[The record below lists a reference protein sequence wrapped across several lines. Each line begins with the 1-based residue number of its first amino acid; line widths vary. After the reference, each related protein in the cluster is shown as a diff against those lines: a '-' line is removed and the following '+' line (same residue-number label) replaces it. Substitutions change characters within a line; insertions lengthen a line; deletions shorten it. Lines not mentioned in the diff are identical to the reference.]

1 MSAIASKRVEH
12 LLREL
17 APQVLGAVV
26 RRFGDFAAAE
36 DAVQEALLAGATQ
49 WPNAGLP
56 DNPRGWLI
64 HVAARR
70 MTDEIRSSVAR
81 REREATLARQEWP
94 FHDPA
99 SLESDAGLADDTL
112 TLLFMCCHPR

>member
-1 MSAIASKRVEH
+1 MSSFTGEH

-26 RRFGDFAAAE
+26 RRFRDFAAAE
-36 DAVQEALLAGATQ
+36 DAVQEALLAAAVQ
-49 WPNAGLP
+49 WPQQGVP

-70 MTDEIRSSVAR
+70 MTDAIRAESGPPPAR
-81 REREATLARQEWP
+81 
-94 FHDPA
+94 
-99 SLESDAGLADDTL
+99 DAGGRGNAGGRA
-112 TLLFMCCHPR
+112 HGAGPRQRRARGER